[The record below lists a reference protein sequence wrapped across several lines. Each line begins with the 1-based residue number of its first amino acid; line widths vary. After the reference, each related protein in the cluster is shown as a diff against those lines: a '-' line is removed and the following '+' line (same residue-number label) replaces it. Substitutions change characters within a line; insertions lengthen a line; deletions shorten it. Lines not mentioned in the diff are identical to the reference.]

1 MQPRWWNNAGMM
13 LEQCMNDVPAA
24 FQQHP
29 SRAILPAASFQR
41 HRSSI
46 VSASFQHIRCSIVQA
61 SFQHCS
67 QHHSSIL
74 QHHSSII
81 PASFEHRF
89 SQHRSSIVPALFK
102 QFSSIVPAS
111 VQHCLHLA
119 LWPSATRQQ
128 HLVVSSVGSS
138 HHMSLLTPS
147 LEHAYT
153 KSCTWFSLPWLKS
166 QEVTLS
172 R

>member
-1 MQPRWWNNAGMM
+1 MIERCCNHVGYLIRVTCSVLGARCYVLLLHCYTLRATYVLFAISYQKYVGMTLWRLCWGVAGTVLQPLQPHWWNNAAMM
-13 LEQCMNDVPAA
+13 LEQCMNDVQAA

-46 VSASFQHIRCSIVQA
+46 VEA

-89 SQHRSSIVPALFK
+89 SQHRS
-102 QFSSIVPAS
+102 
-111 VQHCLHLA
+111 
-119 LWPSATRQQ
+119 T
-128 HLVVSSVGSS
+128 
-138 HHMSLLTPS
+138 
-147 LEHAYT
+147 
-153 KSCTWFSLPWLKS
+153 
-166 QEVTLS
+166 
-172 R
+172 

>member
-1 MQPRWWNNAGMM
+1 MIERCCNHAGYLILVTCSMLGATCYIVTLLHCYTLRATYVLSAISYQKYVGMTLWLCWGVAGTVLQPLQPRWWNNAGMM

-46 VSASFQHIRCSIVQA
+46 VSASFQHIRCSIVPALLPALLPA
-61 SFQHCS
+61 SF
-67 QHHSSIL
+67 

-89 SQHRSSIVPALFK
+89 SQH
-102 QFSSIVPAS
+102 
-111 VQHCLHLA
+111 
-119 LWPSATRQQ
+119 
-128 HLVVSSVGSS
+128 
-138 HHMSLLTPS
+138 
-147 LEHAYT
+147 
-153 KSCTWFSLPWLKS
+153 
-166 QEVTLS
+166 LS
-172 R
+172 T